1 MARTLLIAILFVAV
15 MFVEVLAG
23 QPKYTGPHPPKK
35 DVPYLVH
42 AGNPV
47 ETEAGTAF
55 QIINNDLITY
65 VISGEKSTARTPL
78 ASPIFVIESD
88 DITDVE
94 KLRLFRLEA
103 QDGHRT
109 VTFHRKGLRGAMPLK
124 IEIKPISG
132 DLFQIE
138 VADSLPPGQY
148 ALTPDGANQVFC
160 FEVF

>member
-1 MARTLLIAILFVAV
+1 MARALSIAILFVAV
-15 MFVEVLAG
+15 LSG
-23 QPKYTGPHPPKK
+23 QPNYTGPHPPKK
-35 DVPYLVH
+35 NVPYLVH

-78 ASPIFVIESD
+78 ASPIFVIESA

-94 KLRLFRLEA
+94 KLRLFRLVA

-109 VTFHRKGLRGAMPLK
+109 VTFHKKSLRGAMPLR
-124 IEIKPISG
+124 IEIKPIPG
-132 DLFQIE
+132 GLFEIE
-138 VADSLPPGQY
+138 VVDSLPPGQY
-148 ALTPDGANQVFC
+148 ALTPDGANNVYC